1 MPHPVLQR
9 SLRQAGLRVWRGVIV
24 AGVIS
29 LAALAA
35 WAVLVHNEARHGALK
50 DAERNAAVVVHAIAR
65 EQERLIDTAQQLL
78 VGLSQRPEVLSA
90 SAAPCH
96 VLFAGVLKGFPGY
109 LDLAAVKPGG
119 QVFCSGRVPATLPV
133 GA

>member
-1 MPHPVLQR
+1 MPHPVLRR

-35 WAVLVHNEARHGALK
+35 WAVMVNNEARRGALK
-50 DAERNAAVVVHAIAR
+50 DAERNAAVVAHAIAR

-78 VGLSQRPEVLSA
+78 VGLSQRPEVLAA
-90 SAAPCH
+90 SAGPCH
-96 VLFAGVLKGFPGY
+96 VLFAGVLKGFTEPVALHAVDWRAVVVG
-109 LDLAAVKPGG
+109 LEAAGV
-119 QVFCSGRVPATLPV
+119 
-133 GA
+133 